1 MQNFRG
7 NYFTD
12 PQAEETVTLLR
23 TDYEHLVLTAQN
35 HSNLCRSL
43 LNADID
49 DPKVIQ
55 ALNDCLTSPAI
66 QYQPAVPA
74 QHVYNA
80 NAPSFEPAS
89 YADSPRD
96 FDEKSFTTTSS
107 PYIDYARHGLYP
119 FPPPRSL
126 LGSQHRSDDVAS
138 TATYDSFEN
147 SSVGGGD
154 EDADENDD
162 DEETN
167 EALDQAI
174 GNLTLT
180 QEPVFRS
187 VQLLNV
193 PEHATYADLVA
204 VVRGGI
210 LFDLSIV
217 RRAGTA
223 TITFAE
229 MASAAAYYAHV
240 RDNDLYIKS
249 KRVDIRWS
257 DRFQNLHEHFAKRI
271 VNGATRN
278 LVMRKYNASHT
289 EASIRKDLEHI
300 HNLKVVAIYFY
311 DGSCHISTNSVPS
324 AMYARTCMMSRLKYK
339 GCRIEWDVD
348 ECAQPLSQMPVM
360 SRRRAPPFPVA
371 HAARS
376 VRNTSNRFQ
385 LLASEATSEE

>member
-1 MQNFRG
+1 MPDLRG
-7 NYFTD
+7 NFFAD
-12 PQAEETVTLLR
+12 PQAEETVTILR
-23 TDYEHLVLTAQN
+23 ADYEHLVLTAQN

-43 LNADID
+43 LNADIV

-66 QYQPAVPA
+66 QYPAAVPA

-80 NAPSFEPAS
+80 TAPSFEPAS
-89 YADSPRD
+89 CVDTPRD
-96 FDEKSFTTTSS
+96 FDEKSFTTSSS

-126 LGSQHRSDDVAS
+126 LGSQHRSDIAS

-147 SSVGGGD
+147 SSVDGGD
-154 EDADENDD
+154 DD
-162 DEETN
+162 DDDNENTN

-174 GNLTLT
+174 SNLTLT

-187 VQLLNV
+187 VQLLNI
-193 PEHATYADLVA
+193 PEHATYADIVA

-210 LFDLSIV
+210 VFDLSIA

-229 MASAAAYYAHV
+229 ISSAAAYYAHV
-240 RDNDLYIKS
+240 RENDLYIKS
-249 KRVDIRWS
+249 KRVEIRWA
-257 DRFQNLHEHFAKRI
+257 DRFQTLHEHFTKRI
-271 VNGATRN
+271 ANGATRN
-278 LVMRKYNASHT
+278 LVMRKCNASHT

-300 HNLKVVAIYFY
+300 HNLKVVGIDFC
-311 DGSCHISTNSVPS
+311 DGNCHISTNSVPS
-324 AMYARTCMMSRLKYK
+324 SMYARTCMMSRLKYK
-339 GCRIEWDVD
+339 GCRIEWDID

-360 SRRRAPPFPVA
+360 SRRRTPFPVA
-371 HAARS
+371 PVARS
-376 VRNTSNRFQ
+376 VRTTSNRFQ

>member
-1 MQNFRG
+1 
-7 NYFTD
+7 FTD
-12 PQAEETVTLLR
+12 PQPEETVTLLR

-35 HSNLCRSL
+35 HSNLCRCL
-43 LNADID
+43 LNANIE

-55 ALNDCLTSPAI
+55 ALKDCLASPAI
-66 QYQPAVPA
+66 QYPTAVPA
-74 QHVYNA
+74 QQHIYNA

-89 YADSPRD
+89 CTDTPRAI
-96 FDEKSFTTTSS
+96 DEKSFTTSSS

-126 LGSQHRSDDVAS
+126 LGSQHRSEAAS
-138 TATYDSFEN
+138 TVTYDSFEN
-147 SSVGGGD
+147 SSVERGD
-154 EDADENDD
+154 DD

-174 GNLTLT
+174 SSLTLS

-223 TITFAE
+223 TISFAE
-229 MASAAAYYAHV
+229 IASAAAYYAHV
-240 RDNDLYIKS
+240 RENDLYIKS

-257 DRFQNLHEHFAKRI
+257 DRFQTLHEHFTKRI
-271 VNGATRN
+271 ANGATRN
-278 LVMRKYNASHT
+278 LVMRKCNASHT

-300 HNLKVVAIYFY
+300 HNLKVVSIDFC
-311 DGSCHISTNSVPS
+311 DGNCHISTNSVPS

-360 SRRRAPPFPVA
+360 SRRRAPLPVTP
-371 HAARS
+371 AARS
-376 VRNTSNRFQ
+376 VRKTSNRFQ
-385 LLASEATSEE
+385 LLASEAASEE